1 MNTYTYI
8 RNNVKGVYIEF
19 SEPLDAEYWAGK
31 TGSTYE
37 DYQQGKWVLLSDE
50 QVAFHESHPLA
61 SVKEVIEMQLKPLP
75 VRTIEQAKQERR
87 QLVEQYDNSEAV
99 NAFKVVLNSPP
110 AEASVLNGS
119 PVETSV
125 LNGSPVENPDGN
137 TISAWFTAAERS
149 NHKNTLDAAELLGM
163 TEIDVPLGSESVTIP
178 LQVAK
183 VALAK
188 IQLYADRCYGVT
200 QQHLANIDA
209 LTDIAAVDDY
219 DFTQGYPEQLVFD
232 LTKEEENDE

>member
-1 MNTYTYI
+1 MNYTYI
-8 RNNVKGVYIEF
+8 RNNIQGVYIEF

-31 TGSTYE
+31 IGSTYE

-75 VRTIEQAKQERR
+75 VRTIEQARQERK
-87 QLVEQYDNSEAV
+87 QLVERYDNSEAV
-99 NAFKVVLNSPP
+99 NSFRVVLSGGTTENPD
-110 AEASVLNGS
+110 GDDGG
-119 PVETSV
+119 T
-125 LNGSPVENPDGN
+125 VENPDGN
-137 TISAWFTAAERS
+137 TVSAWFTAAERS

-163 TEIDVPLGSESVTIP
+163 TEIEVPLGSESVTIP
-178 LQVAK
+178 LQLAK

-200 QQHLANIDA
+200 QGHLANIGA

-219 DFTQGYPEQLVFD
+219 DFTAGYPEQLVFD

>member
-1 MNTYTYI
+1 MAKFTYLKYDI
-8 RNNVKGVYIEF
+8 RGNYVEFDQKFDETLYNNIGTT
-19 SEPLDAEYWAGK
+19 W
-31 TGSTYE
+31 E
-37 DYQQGKWVLLSDE
+37 DYVKNKWVLLSDE

-61 SVKEVIEMQLKPLP
+61 SVKEVIDMQLEPLP
-75 VRTIEQAKQERR
+75 VRTIEQARQERK
-87 QLVEQYDNSEAV
+87 QLVEQYDNSEDV
-99 NAFKVVLNSPP
+99 NSFRVVLNCEPY
-110 AEASVLNGS
+110 
-119 PVETSV
+119 
-125 LNGSPVENPDGN
+125 ENPEGETVDKMEH
-137 TISAWFTAAERS
+137 SAWFTAAERS

-163 TEIDVPLGSESVTIP
+163 TEIEVPLGSGLTVTIP
-178 LQVAK
+178 LQLAK

-232 LTKEEENDE
+232 LTEG

>member
-1 MNTYTYI
+1 MMYI
-8 RNNVKGVYIEF
+8 WNKHKGVYIETQQ
-19 SEPLDAEYWAGK
+19 EIDATVWEGQI
-31 TGSTYE
+31 GSTYE

-75 VRTIEQAKQERR
+75 VRTIEQAKTERK
-87 QLVEQYDNSEAV
+87 QLAERYDNSEAV
-99 NAFKVVLNSPP
+99 NSFRVVL
-110 AEASVLNGS
+110 GG
-119 PVETSV
+119 ETT
-125 LNGSPVENPDGN
+125 ENPDGN
-137 TISAWFTAAERS
+137 TVSAWFTAAERS

-163 TEIDVPLGSESVTIP
+163 DEIDVPLGGTSVTIP
-178 LQVAK
+178 LQLAK

-200 QQHLANIDA
+200 QGHLANIDA
-209 LTDIAAVDDY
+209 LTDIATVDDY

-232 LTKEEENDE
+232 LTEEEENDE